1 MRLSVFIS
9 NGPGML
15 ENVYETC
22 LAYKLRQHGLF
33 VETEKPV
40 PVIFKKLKWSAA
52 TGLTSR

>member
-1 MRLSVFIS
+1 
-9 NGPGML
+9 ML